1 MRRREFITLVSGAAA
16 TWPLAGR
23 AQQPKVPVIGFLHSG
38 VADRF
43 TGQTQAFRQGLS
55 EAGYNEPQHVAIEYR
70 WAQGQFDR
78 LSALASEL
86 VDRRVDVIMAVGG
99 AMPATAAKAATTT
112 IPIVFVHGS
121 DPVTIGLVASIN
133 RPGGNVT
140 GINLLTYDLDAKRLE
155 LLRQLIGN
163 PSLVGVLANPDA
175 PESARQLEELQKAA
189 QLLKQQIHVVT
200 AKRDDELEPA
210 FREFAERRASALV
223 VGAGTF
229 FNNRRSQ
236 IVALAARHA
245 MPASYPLRESA
256 VAGGLMSYGPST
268 MDGYRQAGL
277 YCGRILKGT
286 KPADLPVMQAVRFE
300 LVINLKT
307 AKALGFNVPPTL
319 LARADE
325 VIE

>member
-1 MRRREFITLVSGAAA
+1 MRRRRFLGLVGGTVA
-16 TWPLAGR
+16 WPLAAR
-23 AQQPKVPVIGFLHSG
+23 AQVKTPQIGFLHSG
-38 VADRF
+38 GAERF
-43 TGQTQAFRQGLS
+43 TGQVQAFRQGLS
-55 EAGYNEPQHVAIEYR
+55 EAGYAEPQQVTIEYR
-70 WAQGQFDR
+70 WAQGHFDR
-78 LSALASEL
+78 LAGLAGEL
-86 VDRRVDVIMAVGG
+86 VSRPVDVIMAAGG
-99 AMPATAAKAATTT
+99 ANPSLAAKAATTT

-121 DPVTIGLVASIN
+121 DPVLIGLVASIN

-155 LLRQLIGN
+155 LVRQLTSN
-163 PSLVGVLANPDA
+163 ASLIGVLVNPDA

-189 QLLKQQIHVVT
+189 KTLQQPIHVVT
-200 AKRDDELEPA
+200 ATRDDELAPA
-210 FREFAERRASALV
+210 FEDFAKHKAAALL

-236 IVALAARHA
+236 LIALAARHA
-245 MPASYPLRESA
+245 IPASYPLRESA
-256 VAGGLMSYGPST
+256 VTGGLMSYGPST
-268 MDGYRQAGL
+268 TDGYRQAGI

-286 KPADLPVMQAVRFE
+286 KAGELPVMQSVKFE

-307 AKALGFNVPPTL
+307 AKALGLEVPGTL